1 MGFQSADVRLF
12 YLCSSTSVCNFD
24 FMLKSYAKIRLFPP
38 AKYVDAPLGAIVKMI
53 KSIQSCADYV
63 MLLL

>member
-1 MGFQSADVRLF
+1 
-12 YLCSSTSVCNFD
+12 
-24 FMLKSYAKIRLFPP
+24 MLKSYAKIRLFPP